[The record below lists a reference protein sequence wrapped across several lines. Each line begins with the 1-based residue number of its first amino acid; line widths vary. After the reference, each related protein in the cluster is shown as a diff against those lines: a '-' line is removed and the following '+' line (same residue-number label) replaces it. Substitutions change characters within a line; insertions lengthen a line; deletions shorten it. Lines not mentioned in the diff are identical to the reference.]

1 MTTTPALLPLFLP
14 PAAAMPGAS
23 GALADACGRALATLT
38 QAGVGQVVMIDSRWR
53 GPRLA
58 ISEPAGASARA
69 LRQEICRQLAERD
82 FWPDRADSQWQA
94 EGQAYLGRWLPEL
107 AEGLLAVSVPPHAP
121 ERSMAVGEAIQ
132 AASAG
137 DFAPAALV
145 VVGATTR
152 GGGGDSDGPAAFD
165 RTLRR
170 LLEQGE
176 GAEILNVGAQPWI
189 DGRPDAELAHLFVL
203 LGAAPG
209 HAATYLAAGRDQ
221 DGGYAVITFA
231 PAPVR
236 APARS
241 DRWPTVFP
249 LTVKGDPSGE

>member
-23 GALADACGRALATLT
+23 GALAEACGRALATLT

-53 GPRLA
+53 SPRLSV
-58 ISEPAGASARA
+58 SEPSGPTAQA
-69 LRQEICRQLAERD
+69 LRHEICHQLAERD
-82 FWPDRADSQWQA
+82 FWPDAADSQWQA

-107 AEGLLAVSVPPHAP
+107 RDGLLAVSVPPHAP

-132 AASAG
+132 TACTQASV
-137 DFAPAALV
+137 PVALV

-152 GGGGDSDGPAAFD
+152 STGGNSEGPEAFE
-165 RTLRR
+165 RTLRH

-176 GAEILNVGAQPWI
+176 GAEILNVGAQHWI
-189 DGRPDAELAHLFVL
+189 DGHPDAELAHLFVL

-209 HAATYLAAGRDQ
+209 HTATYLAEERDQ
-221 DGGYAVITFA
+221 DGGYAVITFTPA
-231 PAPVR
+231 PSPAPVR
-236 APARS
+236 S
-241 DRWPTVFP
+241 DLRPTVFP
-249 LTVKGDPSGE
+249 LTLKGDPPRE